1 MEKHDVAILGGGLA
15 GLSTAKFLA
24 EAGIDFVLLE
34 EHDDF
39 HMKACGE
46 GLGTKIGE
54 YSLSDLYGS
63 KKGIE
68 REINEISI
76 QTKYGEATISSPGL
90 IINKK
95 AVEKEFADQA
105 IKQGADIRMNEK
117 VKAIEKRDHF
127 VLKPQNIDAKIL
139 IGADGVFSIVR
150 KYTGQSTPP
159 CAIGAS
165 GISQNIERDMD
176 KCYLIFNYDIVKYG
190 YAWFFPKK
198 NAWNIG
204 IGSLSKKHFKGAFN
218 DFKSNYVVDM
228 WKVGLGPFSKPLK
241 LSSKNI
247 FLVGDAGAQV
257 RSIAGAGNFTSI
269 ISGKI
274 LAETIIKFSKKN
286 FRDIDAKDYE
296 KMWNAAIGRMLRREY
311 YLARII
317 KQIMKKDCLLYFS
330 FFKLIELATKHS
342 KSQY

>member
-46 GLGTKIGE
+46 GIGTKLDE
-54 YSLSDLYGS
+54 YNLSDLYGC

-68 REINEISI
+68 REVNEISI
-76 QTKYGEATISSPGL
+76 KTKSGEAIISFPLL

-95 AVEKEFADQA
+95 AVEKEFANQA
-105 IKQGADIRMNEK
+105 IKLGADIRMNEK
-117 VKAIEKRDHF
+117 VKAIEKYDHF
-127 VLKPQNIDAKIL
+127 VLKPQNIEAKIL
-139 IGADGVFSIVR
+139 IGADGVFSKVR
-150 KYTGQSTPP
+150 KYTGQSTPT

-176 KCYLIFNYDIVKYG
+176 KCYIIFNYDIVKYG

-204 IGSLSKKHFKGAFN
+204 IGSLYQKHFKEAFN

-228 WKVGLGPFSKPLK
+228 WKGGYGPISKPLK

-247 FLVGDAGAQV
+247 FLVGDAGAQI
-257 RSIAGAGNFTSI
+257 RSILGAGNFTSI

-274 LAETIIKFSKKN
+274 LADTIIKFSKKN

-296 KMWNAAIGRMLRREY
+296 KTWNTAIGRMLRREY
-311 YLARII
+311 YLTRVL
-317 KQIMKKDCLLYFS
+317 KQIMKNDRLLFS
-330 FFKLIELATKHS
+330 FCKLIELVTKHS
-342 KSQY
+342 KTRY